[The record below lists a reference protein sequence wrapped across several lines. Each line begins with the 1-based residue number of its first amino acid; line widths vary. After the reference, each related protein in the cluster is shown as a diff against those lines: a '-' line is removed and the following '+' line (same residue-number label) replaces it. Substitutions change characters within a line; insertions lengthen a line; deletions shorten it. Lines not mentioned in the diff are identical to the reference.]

1 MIRQALLT
9 QQEDRTEKD
18 TTIPK
23 QFGKGRRSRFSLS
36 ARCMENLGFP
46 SRFLITG
53 KSSLAVAESAIILRQ
68 EKSNAQPVKK
78 IHLTQAIALGF
89 AKTASLELSLI
100 AKKQRQKKRG
110 IAKGADAFW

>member
-9 QQEDRTEKD
+9 QQEDHTAKD

-46 SRFLITG
+46 SRFVITR
-53 KSSLAVAESAIILRQ
+53 KLSLAAAESAITLRQ
-68 EKSNAQPVKK
+68 GKSNAQSVKK
-78 IHLTQAIALGF
+78 IHLTQAITLKF
-89 AKTASLELSLI
+89 AKGVSRQLSRI
-100 AKKQRQKKRG
+100 EKKQRQKKRG
-110 IAKGADAFW
+110 IAKGVDAF

>member
-9 QQEDRTEKD
+9 QQEDRTAKD

-36 ARCMENLGFP
+36 ARCMENLDFH
-46 SRFLITG
+46 SRLVIIRKTIH
-53 KSSLAVAESAIILRQ
+53 AAAESAIILRQ
-68 EKSNAQPVKK
+68 EKSNAQPVRK
-78 IHLTQAIALGF
+78 IHLTQAITLGF
-89 AKTASLELSLI
+89 AKTASLELSRI
-100 AKKQRQKKRG
+100 AKNQRQKKRG